1 FHVEQFMQLY
11 LKHLLYRR
19 LGYFP
24 KTHLWTELF
33 KQVIKA
39 YDSPATA
46 QFYRENLEM
55 VALLEESYI
64 SSRYLPKT
72 YGKDVADKAIA
83 FSSKLKEVFE
93 WLEKI

>member
-1 FHVEQFMQLY
+1 MQLY

-19 LGYFP
+19 LGDFP
-24 KTHLWTELF
+24 KTHSSTELF